1 MPISFYEATV
11 KLICKP
17 YKDAMKK
24 KNYRPSFL
32 MNIDG
37 KILRKILANRIHQK
51 IIYRDQVG
59 FISEMQGWFNLQKSV
74 SVTHHLN
81 KLNERNNMVISLDV
95 EKTFD
100 KIQHSFMIK
109 VLERSG
115 IQETYLN
122 IIKALHSK
130 LTK

>member
-11 KLICKP
+11 KVICKL

-51 IIYRDQVG
+51 IINHDQVG
-59 FISEMQGWFNLQKSV
+59 FISEMQGWFNVQKSV
-74 SVTHHLN
+74 NVTHHLN